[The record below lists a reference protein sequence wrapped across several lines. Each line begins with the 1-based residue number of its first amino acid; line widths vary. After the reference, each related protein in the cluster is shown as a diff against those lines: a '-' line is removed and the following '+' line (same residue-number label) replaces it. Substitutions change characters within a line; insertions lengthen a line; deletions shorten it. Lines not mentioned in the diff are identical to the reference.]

1 MNDEV
6 WMPVVGNNDYEV
18 SSLGRVRS
26 LERVV
31 GGRLRHERVLKQCR
45 NGKNGYVGVSIGGK
59 SMKTHR
65 LVCCAFFGHRDSS
78 WHVNHKNGIRD
89 DNRLCNLEWCTAGE
103 NVRHSFSVLGK
114 KSRGGHHGKT
124 GAMNHNSK
132 TVVGVNLSTGEVRTF
147 GSTAEAARKLGIG
160 SGSVPRCCNGMY
172 KHSAGWSFRY
182 AE

>member
-1 MNDEV
+1 MNDEI

-31 GGRLRHERVLKQCR
+31 GGRLRRERVLKQYR
-45 NGKNGYVGVSIGGK
+45 NGKHGYVGVSIGGK
-59 SMKTHR
+59 SVKTHR
-65 LVCCAFFGHRDSS
+65 LVCCAFLGYRDSS

-114 KSRGGHHGKT
+114 KEQWRSSWQSWRYEPQLKNSCRHEPINWRGQDIWQCRRSRSRT
-124 GAMNHNSK
+124 WNRIRVSAALLQRNVQAQCR
-132 TVVGVNLSTGEVRTF
+132 VVV
-147 GSTAEAARKLGIG
+147 
-160 SGSVPRCCNGMY
+160 
-172 KHSAGWSFRY
+172 
-182 AE
+182 